1 MRVECRGRRVKFT
14 AELAQL
20 PNGKSVIV
28 DRVEFPHSVAVLP
41 VIGGERVVLL
51 KQYRPSLKKWIFET
65 PAGVIDPGEEPEEA
79 AKRELREEAGLIA
92 NELLKVGEGYVSPG
106 YSTEYM
112 YLFIAPDP
120 SKGSQSLEDHE
131 VIELTEFTLKDAVKM
146 VREGRIT
153 DIKTIALLLAADSL
167 FSIRS

>member
-14 AELAQL
+14 AELTKL

-28 DRVEFPHSVAVLP
+28 DRVEFPDSVAVLP
-41 VIGGERVVLL
+41 IIGEERVVLL
-51 KQYRPSLKKWIFET
+51 KQYRPSLEKWIFET

-79 AKRELREEAGLIA
+79 AKRELREEAGLVA
-92 NELLKVGEGYVSPG
+92 NKLLKVGEGYVSPG

-131 VIELTEFTLKDAVKM
+131 VIELTEFTLKDAIKM

-153 DIKTIALLLAADSL
+153 DIKTIALLLATDSL
-167 FSIRS
+167 FSMKS